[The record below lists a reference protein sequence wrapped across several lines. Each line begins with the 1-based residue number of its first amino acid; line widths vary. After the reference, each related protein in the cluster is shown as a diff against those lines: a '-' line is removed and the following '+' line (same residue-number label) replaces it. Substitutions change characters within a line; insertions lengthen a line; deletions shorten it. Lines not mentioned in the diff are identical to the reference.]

1 VRENATATVRLLVVS
16 REPAVLRPL
25 WSVGES
31 NSWHLE
37 TAGSGW
43 EALERIQ
50 SGAVPDL
57 LLLDLPRGDADTLH
71 VLRWVRRLRP
81 ELPIILLS
89 YAEDASREKEAIR
102 LGAQDFLIRPLDEDQ
117 LETAIRRHLA
127 SLCAISLLAIAPV
140 KTWKSL
146 AKRRSLSAPAQ

>member
-1 VRENATATVRLLVVS
+1 
-16 REPAVLRPL
+16 VLRPL

-57 LLLDLPRGDADTLH
+57 LLLDLPRGDADALH
-71 VLRWVRRLRP
+71 VVRWLRRLRP

-89 YAEDASREKEAIR
+89 YAEDIAREKEAIR
-102 LGAQDFLIRPLDEDQ
+102 LGAQDFLVRPFDEQQ
-117 LETAIRRHLA
+117 LESAIRRHL
-127 SLCAISLLAIAPV
+127 
-140 KTWKSL
+140 T
-146 AKRRSLSAPAQ
+146 PANQVIT